1 MDVVDELSESLK
13 KRELGMKPF
22 SFLVCTL
29 PTHIRLD
36 ASALIYKTINSDQF
50 YKTQSLILEIRN
62 VLTAVTI
69 GEQSW
74 YF

>member
-1 MDVVDELSESLK
+1 M
-13 KRELGMKPF
+13 
-22 SFLVCTL
+22 
-29 PTHIRLD
+29 
-36 ASALIYKTINSDQF
+36 SAWIHSVLIYKTINSDQF